1 MKKGGAFF
9 MVQLLLEQN
18 GKYEKVGGFN
28 LDIIKNK
35 RAWLQ
40 LISPTESEIHYIVE
54 TLSVPEDF
62 IRSALDDEER
72 SRIDDDD
79 DTGYSLVVFDIPVT
93 ENEEPESDAPYVTLP
108 LAVIKKDDNLVITVC
123 LSDNSIFHDIQI
135 GKEKK
140 NILLES
146 DKLIYQLLLAF
157 HTQYVKYLR
166 LIEKTSSRI
175 ESQLPYHTKNQEI
188 LKLMKLKNA
197 LIYFAS
203 SLRNN
208 ILIVKQLLVLVK
220 GKDDDIETL
229 ENIKVEIE
237 QAFDTCNLQ
246 RELMT
251 ETMGAYS
258 NIMSNRLADIMRV
271 LTIITIILAVPTLIS
286 GIWGMN
292 TEVPFQTG
300 KAGLWGFWIVI
311 SIISF
316 ASVVT
321 TILVMM
327 TRTQIPS
334 APASKKHKKKKK
346 K

>member
-1 MKKGGAFF
+1 

-18 GKYEKVGGFN
+18 GKYEKADGIDLAV
-28 LDIIKNK
+28 IKNK

-40 LISPTESEIHYIVE
+40 LIAPAESEIRYI
-54 TLSVPEDF
+54 TDNFSVPEDF

-72 SRIDDDD
+72 ARIDDDD

-93 ENEEPESDAPYVTLP
+93 EDEKPESDAPYTTLP

-166 LIEKTSSRI
+166 LVDKTSSRI
-175 ESQLPYHTKNQEI
+175 ESQLSNYTNTQEI

-208 ILIVKQLLVLVK
+208 ILIVKQLLVLAK

-229 ENIKVEIE
+229 ENIKVEVE

-251 ETMGAYS
+251 ESMGAYS
-258 NIMSNRLADIMRV
+258 NIMSNRLADKMRI
-271 LTIITIILAVPTLIS
+271 LTIITIILAIPTLVA
-286 GIWGMN
+286 GLWGMN
-292 TEVPFQTG
+292 TKLPFAEMDSYSGFFIIMGLIFMTCALTLYFVMQT
-300 KAGLWGFWIVI
+300 KPQPQVLPKPK
-311 SIISF
+311 
-316 ASVVT
+316 
-321 TILVMM
+321 
-327 TRTQIPS
+327 RR
-334 APASKKHKKKKK
+334 KRKKKLIIKNHNEK
-346 K
+346 